1 MEAKEKS
8 FSFME
13 SEGLIEV
20 PFFQRPYVWKEEQ
33 WEQLY
38 NDLLDSFNDG
48 KREHFLGSIVLKQL
62 RSNAGD
68 GTHRILIDGQQRLT
82 TFSIMVKAL
91 YDLLD
96 NEDRSDYA
104 KYIFKKP
111 TKEKRPKIQ
120 HSKIDRISFN
130 KILQSENYKSLLGQD
145 VECKE
150 EDRLIKCYK
159 FFTEKTKTLPDS
171 KIFLDYICE
180 SNLWVTINL
189 GEDEDEQKIFDSLN
203 TAGLKLTATDVIK
216 NAIFAKAIGFN
227 LNCEELYKNYW
238 EGVFERD
245 INFWEETITT
255 GRIQRTRSE
264 VLLHAYAFLEGF
276 FDPDQDTLENLSLIY
291 KRHLDTY
298 TSNTFEEFLN
308 KLRKYAHLYR
318 TFPVIT
324 SKTSFAF
331 EDYEERFF
339 QLLDIANVSTIL
351 PLVLL
356 FKMHFDKNRVGYKQ
370 FLYFLECVILYRWIT
385 GKTTMG
391 YNKFFAKCARDLQKD
406 FSLET
411 LKRLMNKDGFLPK
424 NDDVK
429 RCLRAENGDGL
440 DNKRARFILFWIEL
454 YRRNISKN
462 KQDVIELQNTYT
474 LEHLMPQQYN
484 EDEWNIENV
493 EECDELIKQIG
504 NLTLLKGSL
513 NSSISNNSWNIKL
526 NGDGTRK
533 NYLKV
538 CADLLITREVLDC
551 ADWNKEHI
559 QKRTYQLMQEFFSIW
574 NLQNQK

>member
-13 SEGLIEV
+13 SEGLIEI
-20 PFFQRPYVWKEEQ
+20 PFFQRPYVWKQEQ

-38 NDLLDSFNDG
+38 NDLVDSFNDD
-48 KREHFLGSIVLKQL
+48 KREHFLGSIVLKQMP
-62 RSNAGD
+62 SNAGD

-96 NEDRSDYA
+96 IEDRSDYA
-104 KYIFKKP
+104 KYIFRKP

-120 HSKIDRISFN
+120 HSRINRETFN
-130 KILQSENYKSLLGQD
+130 QILQSDSYNSLISQEGVD
-145 VECKE
+145 KN
-150 EDRLIKCYK
+150 DRLIRCYA
-159 FFTEKTKTLPDS
+159 FFTEKIGSLLNS
-171 KIFLDYICE
+171 KNFLDYVCE

-189 GEDEDEQKIFDSLN
+189 GENEDEQKIFDSLN

-216 NAIFAKAIGFN
+216 NAIFAKAISLN
-227 LNCEELYKNYW
+227 LDCEALYKSYW

-245 INFWEETITT
+245 IDFWEETVTT

-264 VLLHAYAFLEGF
+264 VLLHAFAILEGF

-291 KRHLDTY
+291 KKHLDTY
-298 TSNTFEEFLN
+298 TANTFEELLT

-318 TFPVIT
+318 TFPIIT
-324 SKTSFAF
+324 NKTSYIF

-339 QLLDIANVSTIL
+339 QLLDIADVSTVL

-356 FKMHFDKNRVGYKQ
+356 LKKHFDKNRNEYKR

-385 GKTTMG
+385 RKTTKQ

-406 FSLET
+406 FSFET
-411 LKRLMNKDGFLPK
+411 LNRIVNEDRDFVPK
-424 NDDVK
+424 NDDIK
-429 RCLRAENGDGL
+429 KWLRAENGDIL

-454 YRRNISKN
+454 YRRNLSKN

-474 LEHLMPQQYN
+474 LEHLMPQQFDR
-484 EDEWNIENV
+484 DEWNIGMDEDCN
-493 EECDELIKQIG
+493 ELIGQIG

-513 NSSISNNSWNIKL
+513 NSSISNSCWNIKL

-533 NYLKV
+533 NCLKV
-538 CADLLITREVLDC
+538 CADLLITREILDYS
-551 ADWNKEHI
+551 DWDKEHI
-559 QKRTYQLMQEFFSIW
+559 QNRTHRLVQDFFSVW